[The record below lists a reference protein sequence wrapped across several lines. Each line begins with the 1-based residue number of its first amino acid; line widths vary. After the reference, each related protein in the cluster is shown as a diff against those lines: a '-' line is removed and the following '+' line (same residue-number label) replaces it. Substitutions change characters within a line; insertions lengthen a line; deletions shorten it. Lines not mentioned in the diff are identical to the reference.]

1 MNEAKA
7 RLSIRPTSWRGE
19 DGFLICGRDAGGR
32 RVSIFTTTRG
42 SAEHIR
48 DRVKAG
54 HDATVADFEPREVA
68 PKPYT
73 RKDHRLAAA
82 AELAVRRFEPG
93 VLDDPET
100 MPLCTVQRLAE
111 AFLGAKPPRVADP
124 QKVIDLLH
132 GYRSRVPGA
141 AAMAS
146 RLREAEAALMLM
158 RQAATIPTAVYERYL
173 EAHGWVRSPY
183 PGGQSDLSCW
193 IKPETSY
200 PGVGP
205 ICVSLPLHEE
215 TWLFARRLADRPF
228 RLYVALRAI
237 AAVEERSVEA
247 VLADLLELA
256 AGSAREGAT
265 ASTGA
270 LHHPH
275 ILGPTAEGASAVLA
289 NMPLDRVEPKSR
301 RQGES

>member
-1 MNEAKA
+1 MSVATA
-7 RLSIRPTSWRGE
+7 RLSIRPTTWRGE
-19 DGFLICGRDAGGR
+19 DGFLIYGRDAGGR

-48 DRVKAG
+48 ERVKAG
-54 HDATVADFEPREVA
+54 HDIAADFEPREVA

-82 AELAVRRFEPG
+82 AELAVRLFEPG
-93 VLDDPET
+93 VLDDPQA
-100 MPLCTVQRLAE
+100 MPLCTLQRLAE
-111 AFLGAKPPRVADP
+111 AFLGAKPPRIADP
-124 QKVIDLLH
+124 EQVIDLLH
-132 GYRSRVPGA
+132 AYQSRVPGA

-146 RLREAEAALMLM
+146 RLREAEAALMRM

-173 EAHGWVRSPY
+173 EAHGWVRNPY
-183 PGGQSDLSCW
+183 PCAQSDLSHW

-205 ICVSLPLHEE
+205 IGVSLPLHEE

-237 AAVEERSVEA
+237 AAVDERPVDA

-256 AGSAREGAT
+256 AGSAPEGAA

-270 LHHPH
+270 LHHRH
-275 ILGPTAEGASAVLA
+275 ILGPTAEGRSALLA
-289 NMPLDRVEPKSR
+289 NMALDRVKSR
-301 RQGES
+301 RQAES